1 MLLTKRDLPEA
12 NEMKKELAQP
22 QAQASSAL
30 IQVRLLSKQY
40 GKGTAESVHVLQ
52 SLDLDVSKGE
62 FLALMGPSGSGKSTL
77 LNILGGID
85 RPSTGRVTIGGVQIQ
100 NMSESELTTWRSHN
114 VGFVFQ
120 RHYLLP
126 VLTAAENVELP
137 LTLLRMSRSERR
149 RRVESALALVGLAD
163 RMKHRP
169 TQLSGGQEQRVGIA
183 RALVTDP
190 QILLCDEPTG
200 DLDRKTGDEILDLMV
215 ALKEKFAKTIVL
227 VTHDPL
233 AAERADRTLH
243 MSAGRLLS

>member
-1 MLLTKRDLPEA
+1 MSTSMPEIR
-12 NEMKKELAQP
+12 EEEPELVDWQTAD
-22 QAQASSAL
+22 AL
-30 IQVRLLSKQY
+30 IKVRALCKLY
-40 GKGTAESVHVLQ
+40 GKGKTESVQVLH
-52 SLDLDVSKGE
+52 SLDLAVQKGE

-85 RPSTGRVTIGGVQIQ
+85 RPTSGEVSVDSVQVQ
-100 NMSESELTTWRSHN
+100 SMNESALTTWRARN
-114 VGFVFQ
+114 IGFVFQ

-137 LTLLRMSRSERR
+137 LTLLRMGRSERR
-149 RRVESALALVGLAD
+149 RRAESALELVGLAD

-169 TQLSGGQEQRVGIA
+169 AQLSGGQEQRVGIA

-200 DLDRKTGDEILDLMV
+200 DLDRKMGDEILDLLV
-215 ALKEKFAKTIVL
+215 ALKERFSKTIVL

-233 AAERADRTLH
+233 AAERADRTLR
-243 MSAGRLLS
+243 MSAGRLVD

>member
-1 MLLTKRDLPEA
+1 MLISDLETAENNKTKSGSIDSR
-12 NEMKKELAQP
+12 
-22 QAQASSAL
+22 SGAL
-30 IQVRLLSKQY
+30 IQVRGLRKVY
-40 GKGTAESVHVLQ
+40 GKGNAESVPVLHG
-52 SLDLDVSKGE
+52 LDLDVPKGE
-62 FLALMGPSGSGKSTL
+62 FLALMGSSGSGKSTL
-77 LNILGGID
+77 LNTLGGID
-85 RPSTGRVTIGGVQIQ
+85 RPTSGEVSINGVQIQ
-100 NMSESELTTWRSHN
+100 NMSESALTTWRGRN
-114 VGFVFQ
+114 IGFVFQ

-137 LTLLRMSRSERR
+137 LTLLRMGRSERR
-149 RRVESALALVGLAD
+149 RRVESALELVGLAD

-169 TQLSGGQEQRVGIA
+169 AQLSGGQEQRVGIA

-233 AAERADRTLH
+233 AAERADRTLR
-243 MSAGRLLS
+243 MSAGRLVG